1 MTREIGSLMLHTV
14 IDKIKIIARK
24 IIWHHPAEEAP
35 ALTTRISG
43 PVNIINS
50 LYNDHLKMAIID

>member
-35 ALTTRISG
+35 ALRISG